1 MINGKKIVA
10 LCCPTISEQQC
21 HQYIVSLN
29 KYISSDDCRLLVFT
43 ATSDLYFDSPTQ
55 HGEAAI
61 FDLIN
66 YDTTDA
72 VIIFEERI
80 KAAYVINE
88 IIEKANAHNIPCIV
102 LGQKH
107 EGTVNA
113 EFNFEKGFRL
123 TVEHVLDVHGVK
135 RPHFMAGM
143 KGNDFSESRKNVFMD
158 ICKSRGISVDDSMI
172 SYGDFWAEPAQ
183 LATEELLKRPELPEA
198 VICAND
204 AMAIAVTNTLIENG
218 VRVPDDVIVTGFDG
232 IEDIKYSVP
241 RITSCMCSYEKM
253 AKKTADILKSMLD
266 GEPVPETTLITPT
279 LILSE
284 SCGCSKDAPLNA
296 ADNISD
302 ISNRFYRFRSEERQM
317 YQMSSRILT
326 CKTVNEAAELL
337 KSYDLYDMNCVLKSE
352 CIDPSIDPVSG
363 GTAGYGE
370 TVLEFL
376 ETDCHRK
383 NGLVSFRTADYLP
396 DFEEMLNS
404 HDTPIIFCGLNL
416 TEIPLG
422 YCCFHFHNYEIVNYV
437 KAEQTVS
444 ALNNAISGFRNMRYH
459 RYLMNQIEEMYR
471 LDALT
476 SLYNRSGFIRE
487 YRRRTT
493 AGTPGINKMTVIMAD
508 LDGLKK
514 INDSYGHDEGDFAL
528 KTAADAM
535 RQCCPEDTLCV
546 RFGGD
551 EMLAVYF
558 GTLDE
563 KKVKADFEKFFEER
577 NASSGKPYKVSASVG
592 IYECS
597 IMEEINFDELV
608 KRADKLMYFD
618 KAKKK
623 LLRST

>member
-10 LCCPTISEQQC
+10 LCCPTISEAQC
-21 HQYIVSLN
+21 HKYIISLN

-43 ATSDLYFDSPTQ
+43 ATTDLYINSPTQ

-72 VIIFEERI
+72 VIIVEERI
-80 KAAYVINE
+80 KAAYVIE
-88 IIEKANAHNIPCIV
+88 GILEKAKAHNIPCLVI
-102 LGQKH
+102 GQQH
-107 EGTVNA
+107 DGTANA
-113 EFNFEKGFRL
+113 EFNYEKGFRL
-123 TVEHVLDVHGVK
+123 MVEHVLDVHGVK

-143 KGNDFSESRKNVFMD
+143 KGNDFSESRKRVFAE
-158 ICKSRGISVDDSMI
+158 ICESRGIGVDDTMI
-172 SYGDFWAEPAQ
+172 SYGDFWSDPAQ
-183 LATEELLKRPELPEA
+183 KATEELLKRTELPEA
-198 VICAND
+198 IICAND
-204 AMAIAVTNTLIENG
+204 AMAIAVTNTLTENG

-253 AKKTADILKSMLD
+253 AKKTAAIVKSMLD
-266 GEPVPETTLITPT
+266 GEPVPDTSLITPS

-284 SCGCSKDAPLNA
+284 SCGCSKDAALNA
-296 ADNISD
+296 ADTISD

-317 YQMSSRILT
+317 YEMSSRILT
-326 CKTVNEAAELL
+326 CKTVDEAACLL
-337 KSYDLYDMNCVLKSE
+337 NSYDLYDMNCVLKNE
-352 CIDPSIDPVSG
+352 CIDPSVDPVSG
-363 GTAGYGE
+363 GTAGYGD
-370 TVLEFL
+370 TVIEFF

-383 NGLVSFRTADYLP
+383 GRHETFRTADYLP
-396 DFEEMLNS
+396 DFDEMLNS
-404 HDTPIIFCGLNL
+404 HDTPIIFCGLNVL
-416 TEIPLG
+416 DIPLG
-422 YCCFHFHNYEIVNYV
+422 YCCFHFHNCDLVNYV
-437 KAEQTVS
+437 KSEQTVS

-459 RYLMNQIEEMYR
+459 RYLMDQIEEMYR

-493 AGTPGINKMTVIMAD
+493 AGAPGADKMTVIMTD

-514 INDSYGHDEGDFAL
+514 INDNYGHDEGDFAI
-528 KTAADAM
+528 KTAAEAM
-535 RQCCPEDTLCV
+535 RCCCPEDTLCV

-563 KKVKADFEKFFEER
+563 KKLKADFEKFYEER
-577 NASSGKPYKVSASVG
+577 NAASGKPYKISASVG
-592 IYECS
+592 MYECN

-608 KRADKLMYFD
+608 KRSDKLMYFD
-618 KAKKK
+618 KARKK
-623 LLRST
+623 LLRNN